1 MRMAEKFFG
10 EKTPGTAGA
19 AVALPEARNARE
31 AAAPRPRKER
41 RDATVGDAEV
51 VVMVTDGLGF

>member
-19 AVALPEARNARE
+19 AAALPEARNARE
-31 AAAPRPRKER
+31 AAVPSPRKER
-41 RDATVGDAEV
+41 RDATVGDAEEV
-51 VVMVTDGLGF
+51 LMMTDGLGF